1 MLTKDLGSIFITKQ
15 LNLSKICYMSTSK
28 VLSRSIKIKE
38 LYWKIK
44 GANLTQF

>member
-1 MLTKDLGSIFITKQ
+1 
-15 LNLSKICYMSTSK
+15 MSTSK

-44 GANLTQF
+44 GANLTQFQMQDVEMGSTKT